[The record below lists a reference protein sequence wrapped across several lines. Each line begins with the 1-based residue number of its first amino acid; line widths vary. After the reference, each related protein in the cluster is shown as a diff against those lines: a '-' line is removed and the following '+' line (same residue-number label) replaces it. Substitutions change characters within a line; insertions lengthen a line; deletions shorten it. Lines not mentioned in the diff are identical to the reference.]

1 MVRKIAGLPVAA
13 CGGEGDMQMMSD
25 SKLLDRIR
33 AVGVPKVQSC
43 AVAYSGGLDSTL
55 GIELLRRVYQTETI
69 VPITVDV
76 GQGREEIELSERR
89 SIDLHIQ
96 PLLIDARELF
106 SREWLAK
113 AIRANG
119 SYWGYP
125 VSTSMTRQ
133 LIAQQVAA
141 TAVELGC
148 DAVLEGS
155 TGRGN
160 DQYRMHNVFK
170 IFAPQLE
177 VLVPVRDFDLTR
189 SEELELCR
197 MWGVPVEEIISGGDD
212 KTLWCRSIASGAIGL
227 NQEIPPSIW
236 MWHVPPEHTTDQ
248 PELLSLTFEQGLPVA
263 LDGEPLDL
271 VTLIERLNHRSG
283 ASGLG
288 RIDIFEDGIMGLK
301 SREIYEAPA
310 AEVILKVKADLEGQ
324 CLTKEEREFKR
335 LVDNRWASMVY
346 HGEWFHPLKEE
357 LDAFVER
364 SQRYVNGTVKVKLYK
379 GNLEILER
387 ERSGS
392 SLFYPEIRSIETS
405 GFDQKWC
412 ANAAKVRGLPF
423 EILAL
428 RAAKGR
434 LKEG

>member
-1 MVRKIAGLPVAA
+1 MKTTLESKVLERIESVPVPQVRK
-13 CGGEGDMQMMSD
+13 
-25 SKLLDRIR
+25 
-33 AVGVPKVQSC
+33 C
-43 AVAYSGGLDSTL
+43 AIAYSGGLDSTL
-55 GIELLRRVYQTETI
+55 GIELLRRVYRADTI
-69 VPITVDV
+69 IPITVDV
-76 GQGREEIELSERR
+76 GQGREEIELAERR
-89 SIDLHIQ
+89 SAVLQVQ

-106 SREWLAK
+106 SREWLTK

-133 LIAQQVAA
+133 LIAQQVARK
-141 TAVELGC
+141 AVELGC

-170 IFAPQLE
+170 MFAPQLK

-189 SEELELCR
+189 AEELDLCR
-197 MWGVPVEEIISGGDD
+197 QWGVPVEEIISGGDD
-212 KTLWCRSIASGAIGL
+212 KTLWCRSIASGAIAL
-227 NQEIPPSIW
+227 NQEIPDSIW
-236 MWHVPPEHTTDQ
+236 MWHVPPERAEDRAEVLALCFQ
-248 PELLSLTFEQGLPVA
+248 QGLPVA
-263 LDGEPLDL
+263 SDGEYLDL
-271 VTLIERLNHRSG
+271 VDLIERLNRRAG
-283 ASGLG
+283 ACGLG

-324 CLTKEEREFKR
+324 NLSKEEREFKH

-357 LDAFVER
+357 LDAFVEC
-364 SQRYVNGTVKVKLYK
+364 SQKHVNGTVKVKLYK

-387 ERSGS
+387 ERSCS
-392 SLFYPEIRSIETS
+392 SLFYPEIRSIEGS

-412 ANAAKVRGLPF
+412 ADAAKVRGLPF
-423 EILAL
+423 EILA
-428 RAAKGR
+428 RRDKR
-434 LKEG
+434 RKESA

>member
-1 MVRKIAGLPVAA
+1 MKTTMSSELQERIEGVTVPRVRK
-13 CGGEGDMQMMSD
+13 
-25 SKLLDRIR
+25 
-33 AVGVPKVQSC
+33 C
-43 AVAYSGGLDSTL
+43 AIAYSGGLDSTL
-55 GIELLRRVYQTETI
+55 GIELLRRIYRADTI
-69 VPITVDV
+69 IPITVDV
-76 GQGREEIELSERR
+76 GQGRQEIELSERR
-89 SIDLHIQ
+89 SAVLRIQ
-96 PLLIDARELF
+96 PLLIDAREEF
-106 SREWLAK
+106 THQWLAK
-113 AIRANG
+113 AILANS

-133 LIAQQVAA
+133 LIAQKVARKA
-141 TAVELGC
+141 LELGC

-170 IFAPQLE
+170 MFAPQLE
-177 VLVPVRDFDLTR
+177 ILVPVRDFDLTR

-197 MWGVPVEEIISGGDD
+197 LWGVPVQEFISGGDD

-227 NQEIPPSIW
+227 NQELPDSIW
-236 MWHVPPEHTTDQ
+236 MWHIPPERAADQ
-248 PELLSLTFEQGLPVA
+248 AEVLELTYERGLPVA

-271 VTLIERLNHRSG
+271 VTLIDNLNQRAG
-283 ASGLG
+283 ACGLG

-310 AEVILKVKADLEGQ
+310 AEVILRIKADLEGQ

-364 SQRYVNGTVKVKLYK
+364 SQRTVSGTVKVKMYK
-379 GNLEILER
+379 GNLQILTR
-387 ERSGS
+387 ERSSS
-392 SLFYPEIRSIETS
+392 SLFYPEIRSIEAN
-405 GFDQKWC
+405 GFDQRWC
-412 ANAAKVRGLPF
+412 ADAAKIRGLPF
-423 EILAL
+423 EVLARRQL
-428 RAAKGR
+428 QSE
-434 LKEG
+434 KETV

>member
-1 MVRKIAGLPVAA
+1 MKTTMSSELLERVEAIPVPRVRK
-13 CGGEGDMQMMSD
+13 
-25 SKLLDRIR
+25 
-33 AVGVPKVQSC
+33 C
-43 AVAYSGGLDSTL
+43 AIAYSGGLDSTL
-55 GIELLRRVYQTETI
+55 GIELLRRVYRADTI
-69 VPITVDV
+69 IPITVDV
-76 GQGREEIELSERR
+76 GQGRQEVELSQRR
-89 SIDLHIQ
+89 SAALRIQ
-96 PLLIDARELF
+96 PLLIDAREEF
-106 SREWLAK
+106 SRQWLAK

-133 LIAQQVAA
+133 LIAQKVARK
-141 TAVELGC
+141 AVELDC

-170 IFAPQLE
+170 MFAPELE

-197 MWGVPVEEIISGGDD
+197 LWGVPVEEIISGGDD

-227 NQEIPPSIW
+227 NQEIPDSIW
-236 MWHVPPEHTTDQ
+236 MWHVPPERASNRPDVLEITY
-248 PELLSLTFEQGLPVA
+248 EGGLPVA

-271 VTLIERLNHRSG
+271 VTLIDNMNHRAG
-283 ASGLG
+283 ACGLG

-310 AEVILKVKADLEGQ
+310 AEVILRVKADLEGQ

-357 LDAFVER
+357 LDAFVEC
-364 SQRYVNGTVKVKLYK
+364 SQSYVNGTVKVKMYK
-379 GNLEILER
+379 GNLEILGR
-387 ERSGS
+387 ERSSS
-392 SLFYPEIRSIETS
+392 SLFFPEIRSIEAS
-405 GFDQKWC
+405 GFDQRWC
-412 ANAAKVRGLPF
+412 ADAAKIRGLPF
-423 EILAL
+423 EVLARRQL
-428 RAAKGR
+428 HSG
-434 LKEG
+434 KETV

>member
-1 MVRKIAGLPVAA
+1 
-13 CGGEGDMQMMSD
+13 MQTALCS
-25 SKLLDRIR
+25 SLLERLE
-33 AVGVPKVQSC
+33 ATAVPKARKC
-43 AVAYSGGLDSTL
+43 AIAYSGGLDSTL
-55 GIELLRRVYQTETI
+55 GIELLRRIYRAEQI

-76 GQGREEIELSERR
+76 GQGSEEIETAWRR
-89 SIDLHIQ
+89 SRQLRVE

-106 SREWLAK
+106 SRQWLAK
-113 AIRANG
+113 AIAANG

-133 LIAQQVAA
+133 LIAQQVAQKA
-141 TAVELGC
+141 LELDC

-170 IFAPQLE
+170 IFSPELR

-189 SEELELCR
+189 SQELELCR
-197 MWGVPVEEIISGGDD
+197 LWGVPVEEMISGGDD
-212 KTLWCRSIASGAIGL
+212 KTLWCRSIASGAVKL
-227 NQEIPPSIW
+227 NQEIPDSVW
-236 MWHVPPEHTTDQ
+236 MWHVPPERAPDR
-248 PELLSLTFEQGLPVA
+248 PERLELTFRQGLPAV
-263 LDGEPLDL
+263 LDGESLDL
-271 VTLIERLNHRSG
+271 VELIERLNGRAG
-283 ASGLG
+283 ACGLG

-310 AEVILKVKADLEGQ
+310 AQVILALKTDLEGQ

-357 LDAFVER
+357 LDAFVAR
-364 SQRYVNGTVKVKLYK
+364 SQEHVNGSVKVKLYK
-379 GNLEILER
+379 GNLEIRER

-392 SLFYPEIRSIETS
+392 SLFCPEIRSIDSS
-405 GFDQKWC
+405 GFDQRWC
-412 ANAAKVRGLPF
+412 ADAARVRGLPF
-423 EILAL
+423 EVLA
-428 RAAKGR
+428 RRKR
-434 LKEG
+434 KLKEEGV

>member
-1 MVRKIAGLPVAA
+1 MTTTMSSELLERLEAVPVPRVRK
-13 CGGEGDMQMMSD
+13 
-25 SKLLDRIR
+25 
-33 AVGVPKVQSC
+33 C
-43 AVAYSGGLDSTL
+43 AIAYSGGLDSTL
-55 GIELLRRVYQTETI
+55 GIELLRRVYRADTVI
-69 VPITVDV
+69 PITVDV

-89 SIDLHIQ
+89 SAALRIR
-96 PLLIDARELF
+96 PLLIDAREEF

-113 AIRANG
+113 AIRANS

-133 LIAQQVAA
+133 LIAQKVARK
-141 TAVELGC
+141 AVELGC

-170 IFAPQLE
+170 MFAPQLE
-177 VLVPVRDFDLTR
+177 ILVPVRDFDLTR

-197 MWGVPVEEIISGGDD
+197 LWGVPVEEIICGGDD

-227 NQEIPPSIW
+227 NQEIPDSIW
-236 MWHVPPEHTTDQ
+236 MWHIPPERAADRAEVL
-248 PELLSLTFEQGLPVA
+248 ELTYEQGLPVT
-263 LDGEPLDL
+263 LDGEPLAL
-271 VTLIERLNHRSG
+271 VALIDILNQRAG
-283 ASGLG
+283 ACGLG

-357 LDAFVER
+357 LDAFVQC
-364 SQRYVNGTVKVKLYK
+364 SQRTVNGTVKVKMYK
-379 GNLEILER
+379 GNLEILAR
-387 ERSGS
+387 ERSSS
-392 SLFYPEIRSIETS
+392 SLFYPEIRSIEAN
-405 GFDQKWC
+405 GFDQRWC
-412 ANAAKVRGLPF
+412 ADAAKIRGLPF
-423 EILAL
+423 EVLARRQL
-428 RAAKGR
+428 H
-434 LKEG
+434 KEKETV

>member
-1 MVRKIAGLPVAA
+1 MTTTMSSELLERLEAVPVPRVRK
-13 CGGEGDMQMMSD
+13 
-25 SKLLDRIR
+25 
-33 AVGVPKVQSC
+33 C
-43 AVAYSGGLDSTL
+43 AIAYSGGLDSTL
-55 GIELLRRVYQTETI
+55 GIELLRRVYRADTVI
-69 VPITVDV
+69 PITVDV

-89 SIDLHIQ
+89 SAALRIR
-96 PLLIDARELF
+96 PLLIDAREEF

-113 AIRANG
+113 AIRANS

-133 LIAQQVAA
+133 LIAQKVARK
-141 TAVELGC
+141 AVELGC

-170 IFAPQLE
+170 MFAPQLE
-177 VLVPVRDFDLTR
+177 ILVPVRDFDLTR

-197 MWGVPVEEIISGGDD
+197 LWEVPVEEIICGGDD

-227 NQEIPPSIW
+227 NQEIPDSIW
-236 MWHVPPEHTTDQ
+236 MWHIPPERAADRAEVL
-248 PELLSLTFEQGLPVA
+248 ELTYEQGLPVA

-271 VTLIERLNHRSG
+271 VALIDILNQRAG
-283 ASGLG
+283 ACGLG

-310 AEVILKVKADLEGQ
+310 AEVILKVKTDLEGQ

-357 LDAFVER
+357 LDAFVQC
-364 SQRYVNGTVKVKLYK
+364 SQRTVNGTVKVKMYK
-379 GNLEILER
+379 GNLEILAR
-387 ERSGS
+387 ERSSS
-392 SLFYPEIRSIETS
+392 SLFYPEIRSIEAN
-405 GFDQKWC
+405 GFDQRWC
-412 ANAAKVRGLPF
+412 ADAAKIRGLPF
-423 EILAL
+423 EVLARRQL
-428 RAAKGR
+428 Q
-434 LKEG
+434 KEKETV